1 MCELFDVLF
10 PFNGAK
16 LAINS
21 LSCSISV
28 RKLTKFGKIVSAY
41 LLMLI
46 KIHNHYDIFPVVI
59 SLIRYSYI

>member
-41 LLMLI
+41 LLMLMKKYI
-46 KIHNHYDIFPVVI
+46 ITMIFSQLLFP
-59 SLIRYSYI
+59 